1 MRWRQADIR
10 ANDFSIGREG
20 ERVMDNDGEKSSYG
34 TLERFIYIL
43 LLPIL
48 FTAILTGVL
57 LTLFDYDVKN
67 VVYSIGRNIP
77 IINNIVPEEQ
87 ITDTGLSNPANESIQ
102 LDQQI
107 KDLSATSTEKD
118 TQIAKLESDLKSR
131 DDQIAQLEASVEKLV
146 LDQESIATNSEDYR
160 KQLKSLAS
168 MYAGM
173 TTSKSAPILENLTM
187 PELVLVLYE
196 MSSGDQGRVLEKM
209 NPKTAADASI
219 QLKDVNEL
227 TRKNWEE
234 KARIARDEKT
244 AKEDP
249 EATTKLTNAELAQTF
264 SAMTVASAADI
275 LLQLNKSN
283 STKVVSLLNAM
294 DNTSRSNILA
304 AIATISPGDAAALAN
319 KLGK

>member
-1 MRWRQADIR
+1 MA
-10 ANDFSIGREG
+10 
-20 ERVMDNDGEKSSYG
+20 MDTDGEKSSYG
-34 TLERFIYIL
+34 SLERFIYIL

-77 IINNIVPEEQ
+77 IINNIVPDEQ
-87 ITDTGLSNPANESIQ
+87 ITDTGISNPANESIQ

-107 KDLSATSTEKD
+107 EDLSANSTEKD
-118 TQIAKLESDLKSR
+118 TQILKLEGDLKSR
-131 DDQIAQLEASVEKLV
+131 DEQIAQLEASVEKLV
-146 LDQESIATNSEDYR
+146 LEQESIATNSEEYR
-160 KQLKSLAS
+160 KQLKSLAA

-196 MSSGDQGRVLEKM
+196 MSSDEQGRVLEKM

-227 TRKNWEE
+227 TRKDWEE
-234 KARIARDEKT
+234 RSRIARDEKT

-275 LLQLNKSN
+275 LLQLNKTN
-283 STKVVSLLNAM
+283 STKVVTLLNAM

>member
-1 MRWRQADIR
+1 ML
-10 ANDFSIGREG
+10 
-20 ERVMDNDGEKSSYG
+20 DNDGEKSSYG

-43 LLPIL
+43 LLPIV

-77 IINNIVPEEQ
+77 IINNIVPDEAS
-87 ITDTGLSNPANESIQ
+87 TDTVNTNPANESIE

-107 KDLSATSTEKD
+107 NHLTTVSAEKD
-118 TQIAKLESDLKSR
+118 NQILSLEDDLKSR
-131 DDQIAQLEASVEKLV
+131 SDQITQLEDSIEKLV
-146 LDQESIATNSEDYR
+146 LEKEVIATNSEEYR
-160 KQLKSLAS
+160 KQLKNLAS

-173 TTSKSAPILENLTM
+173 STSKAAPILENLTM

-196 MSSGDQGRVLEKM
+196 MKADDQGRVLEKM

-227 TRKNWEE
+227 TRKDWEE

-249 EATTKLTNAELAQTF
+249 EVTTKLTNAELAQTF
-264 SAMTVASAADI
+264 SAMTVSSAADI

-294 DNTSRSNILA
+294 DNSSRSRILA
-304 AIATISPGDAAALAN
+304 AIAELSAGDAAALAN
-319 KLGK
+319 KLDR

>member
-1 MRWRQADIR
+1 
-10 ANDFSIGREG
+10 
-20 ERVMDNDGEKSSYG
+20 MDNDAEKSSYG

-87 ITDTGLSNPANESIQ
+87 ITDTDLSNPASESIQ

-107 KDLSATSTEKD
+107 KDLSASSEEKENAIS
-118 TQIAKLESDLKSR
+118 QLESEMKNR
-131 DDQIAQLEASVEKLV
+131 DEQIVQLEASVEKLI
-146 LDQESIATNSEDYR
+146 LEQESIEMNSEEYR

-196 MSSGDQGRVLEKM
+196 MSSDDQGRVLEKM

-227 TRKNWEE
+227 TRKDWEE
-234 KARIARDEKT
+234 QAKIARDERT

-249 EATTKLTNAELAQTF
+249 EATTKLTNEELAQTF
-264 SAMTVASAADI
+264 SAMTVDSAADI
-275 LLQLNKSN
+275 LLQLNKTN

-294 DNTSRSNILA
+294 DNASRSNILA
-304 AIATISPGDAAALAN
+304 AIAELSAGDAATLAN

>member
-1 MRWRQADIR
+1 L
-10 ANDFSIGREG
+10 
-20 ERVMDNDGEKSSYG
+20 DNDVEKSSYG

-77 IINNIVPEEQ
+77 IINNIVPKEQ
-87 ITDTGLSNPANESIQ
+87 ISDTEQSNPANESIQ
-102 LDQQI
+102 TDQQI
-107 KDLSATSTEKD
+107 KDLAASSTKKENEIS
-118 TQIAKLESDLKSR
+118 QLEGDVKNR
-131 DDQIAQLEASVEKLV
+131 DEQIAQLEASVEKLV
-146 LDQESIATNSEDYR
+146 LEQESKALNSEEYR
-160 KQLKSLAS
+160 KQLKSLAA

-173 TTSKSAPILENLTM
+173 TASKSAPILENLTM

-196 MSSGDQGRVLEKM
+196 MSSDDQGRVLEKM

-219 QLKDVNEL
+219 QLKDVTESS
-227 TRKNWEE
+227 RKDWEAQA
-234 KARIARDEKT
+234 KIARDERT
-244 AKEDP
+244 AKDDP
-249 EATTKLTNAELAQTF
+249 EATTKLTNEELAQTF

-275 LLQLNKSN
+275 LLQLNKTN

-294 DNTSRSNILA
+294 DSASRSNILA
-304 AIATISPGDAAALAN
+304 AIATLSTGDASTLAS
-319 KLGK
+319 KLSK